1 MRKFLVFLA
10 LQMLLLGSV
19 YCASF
24 DVNED
29 DMREI
34 EDTTKNLDSSVL
46 LKKSKSAETEAR
58 EILAYFKQVERF
70 YASKG
75 GAPDAVEFARKS
87 HSTAADILR
96 ALESKEFDAAAD
108 AMTSLTRNCKGC
120 HDVYKTK

>member
-1 MRKFLVFLA
+1 MRKLLAFLA

-19 YCASF
+19 YCAAF

-46 LKKSKSAETEAR
+46 LKKGKSAETEAR

-70 YASKG
+70 YAAKG
-75 GAPDAVEFARKS
+75 DASDAAEFARKS
-87 HSTAADILR
+87 HTSAAEILR
-96 ALESKEFDAAAD
+96 ALESKEFDAAAN
-108 AMTSLTRNCKGC
+108 AMSALTRNCKAC